1 MCILGKQGDYKLIG
15 QTEIIKDETNPQ
27 FTKSIE
33 IA

>member
-1 MCILGKQGDYKLIG
+1 MHMIGKQGDYKLIG
-15 QTEIIKDETNPQ
+15 QTEIVNDERNPQ